1 VIPRALALLL
11 FTFLLSTPLLST
23 EGQSQLQNA
32 TRFDRVQTSSDLPE
46 DTRLTAPIDLD
57 HPYKFTPN
65 FASKED
71 WLARRTALRQ
81 QVLVSMGLWPL
92 PEKTPLNAV
101 IHGPVQRDGYT
112 IEKVF
117 FASYPGHYVTGNL
130 YRPTGASAKGA
141 AKRPAVLT
149 PYGHWKDGRFFT
161 KSDEE
166 AQKQIDLGGDKTL
179 VSAKYPEQARCAML
193 ARLGYVV
200 FHYDL
205 VGYADSQQIQHREG
219 FTDAEA
225 ELRLQSFMGLQTW
238 NSVRA
243 LDFLTSLPDVDPA
256 RVVVT
261 GASGGGT
268 QTIILDAID
277 DRPIASFPAV
287 MVSGAMQGGCI
298 CENTWLLRIGTNNIE
313 IAATFAPKPM
323 GMSAANDW
331 TRDIMTLGL
340 PELKKIYGL
349 FGAEDKVMARK
360 FEFEHNYN
368 QVSREL
374 MYTWFNAQLGMGH
387 ASPVAEKSFVPAMRE
402 ELTVFDTAHPRP
414 KDATDAV
421 GLRAE
426 MTRASDKQ
434 MAALAR
440 DGAKYRETVGTAL
453 RAMIN
458 DPLAQPDTVDAVP
471 GSFEE
476 LKGDDFN
483 VHIALLTRKGSGEV
497 VPAIGLVPSKPGQG
511 GADGGREM
519 KFAAIVIWAHPEGTR
534 TLFEGD
540 TLTPVPAVRWLLD
553 RNVAVLSGDVFLTG
567 AFWRSDRPRVK
578 DQEKFAGYNDGYNR
592 TVLANR
598 VRDTLTL
605 VAFAQKNKPPAVHLV
620 AFDKAGVWAMLA
632 RAAAGDAISRA
643 AIDLNGFDF
652 TQIHEPDDEMMIPGG
667 LKYGGLLGFAPLFG
681 TNPGATELFRAPAT
695 TPPWLNASLL
705 GARTSIRSG
714 AAAPAASDMVRWL
727 LQP

>member
-1 VIPRALALLL
+1 VISRSLALLCL
-11 FTFLLSTPLLST
+11 TLLLQTQ
-23 EGQSQLQNA
+23 GQQQQTA
-32 TRFDRVQTSSDLPE
+32 TRE
-46 DTRLTAPIDLD
+46 DTRLTAPVDLD
-57 HPYKFTPN
+57 HPYKFNPDY
-65 FASKED
+65 ASKEA
-71 WLARRTALRQ
+71 WLARRTTVRQ
-81 QVLVSMGLWPL
+81 QVQVAEGLWPL

-101 IHGPVQRDGYT
+101 IHGKVQREGYT
-112 IEKVF
+112 IENVY

-130 YRPTGASAKGA
+130 YRPTGAAAGGA
-141 AKRPAVLT
+141 SAKRPAVLS

-161 KSDEE
+161 KTDEE
-166 AQKQIDLGGDKTL
+166 AKKQMALGADTML
-179 VSAKYPEQARCAML
+179 ESAKYPEQARCVML

-200 FHYDL
+200 FTYDL

-225 ELRLQSFMGLQTW
+225 ELRLQSFMGLQSW

-243 LDFLTSLPDVDPA
+243 LDFLTSLPDVDPP
-256 RVVVT
+256 RVAVT

-268 QTIILDAID
+268 QTIILDAMD

-287 MVSGAMQGGCI
+287 MVSGAMQGGCV

-313 IAATFAPKPM
+313 VAAAFAPKPM
-323 GMSAANDW
+323 AMSGANDW

-340 PELKKIYGL
+340 PELKRIYGL
-349 FGAEDKVMARK
+349 FGAADKVDARK
-360 FEFEHNYN
+360 FEFEHNFN
-368 QVSREL
+368 QVSREM
-374 MYTWFNAQLGMGH
+374 MYTWFNSQLAMGH
-387 ASPVAEKSFVPAMRE
+387 ASPVKELPFVPALRP
-402 ELTVFDTAHPRP
+402 ELTVFDAAHPRP
-414 KDATDAV
+414 KDATDAA

-440 DGAKYRETVGTAL
+440 DASTYRETVGTAL

-458 DPLAQPDTVDAVP
+458 DPIAAPGSIDAVE
-471 GSFEE
+471 GTFRE
-476 LKGDDFN
+476 LKGDGFS
-483 VHIALLTRKGSGEV
+483 VHQALLTRKGSGEV
-497 VPAIGLVPSKPGQG
+497 VPAVGLIPSKPGQG
-511 GADGGREM
+511 GSDGGREM
-519 KFAAIVIWAHPEGTR
+519 KFAAIVIWSHPDGKR
-534 TLFEGD
+534 SLFQADGV
-540 TLTPVPAVRWLLD
+540 TPVPAVRWLLD
-553 RNVAVLSGDVFLTG
+553 KNVAVLSGDVFLTG
-567 AFWRSDRPRVK
+567 EFAPATRPRVK

-605 VAFAQKNKPPAVHLV
+605 LAYAQMNKPPAIHLV

-632 RAAAGDAISRA
+632 RAAAGDAIARA

-652 TQIHEPDDEMMIPGG
+652 TQVHDSDDEMMLPGG

-681 TNPGATELFRAPAT
+681 TNPGATELFRAPNT

-705 GARTSIRSG
+705 GPRTSIRRD
-714 AAAPAASDMVRWL
+714 ATAPQADGMVQWL
-727 LQP
+727 LK

>member
-11 FTFLLSTPLLST
+11 FTFLLS
-23 EGQSQLQNA
+23 
-32 TRFDRVQTSSDLPE
+32 VPE
-46 DTRLTAPIDLD
+46 DTRLTAPVDLD
-57 HPYKFTPN
+57 HPFKFTPN

-81 QVLVSMGLWPL
+81 QVQVAMGLWPL
-92 PEKTPLNAV
+92 PERTPLNAV
-101 IHGPVQRDGYT
+101 IHGRVQREGYT
-112 IEKVF
+112 IENVY

-130 YRPTGASAKGA
+130 YRPTGAGA
-141 AKRPAVLT
+141 ARTKRPAVLS
-149 PYGHWKDGRFFT
+149 PYGHWKDGRFYT
-161 KSDEE
+161 RTDQE
-166 AQKQIDLGGDKTL
+166 ARKQIEIGADKTL
-179 VSAKYPEQARCAML
+179 ESAKYPEQARCAML

-200 FHYDL
+200 LHYDL

-243 LDFLTSLPDVDPA
+243 LDFLTSLPDVDPT
-256 RVVVT
+256 RVAVT

-323 GMSAANDW
+323 AMSGANDW

-349 FGAEDKVMARK
+349 FGAEDNVTARK
-360 FEFEHNYN
+360 FEFEHNFN
-368 QVSREL
+368 QVSREM
-374 MYTWFNAQLGMGH
+374 MYTWFNTQLAMGH
-387 ASPVAEKSFVPAMRE
+387 ASPVTELPFVPALRP
-402 ELTVFDTAHPRP
+402 ELTVFDGAHPRP
-414 KDATDAV
+414 KDATDAA

-426 MTRASDKQ
+426 MTRASNAQ
-434 MAALAR
+434 MASLAR
-440 DGAKYRETVGTAL
+440 DAAKYRETVGTAL

-458 DPLAQPDTVDAVP
+458 DPLAQPGTINAVA
-471 GSFEE
+471 GSFRE
-476 LKGDDFN
+476 LKGDGFN
-483 VHIALLTRKGSGEV
+483 VHQALLTREDSGEV
-497 VPAIGLVPSKPGQG
+497 VPAVGLIPSKPGQG

-519 KFAAIVIWAHPEGTR
+519 KFAAIVIWAHPEGKR
-534 TLFEGD
+534 SLFEADG
-540 TLTPVPAVRWLLD
+540 TTPVPAVRWLLD
-553 RNVAVLSGDVFLTG
+553 KNVAVLSGDVFLTG
-567 AFWRSDRPRVK
+567 EFLPSTRPRIK

-605 VAFAQKNKPPAVHLV
+605 VAFAQMNKPPAIHLV

-632 RAAAGDAISRA
+632 RAAAGDTISRA

-652 TQIHEPDDEMMIPGG
+652 TQIHEPEDEMMLPGA
-667 LKYGGLLGFAPLFG
+667 LKYGGLLGFAPLFA
-681 TNPGATELFRAPAT
+681 TNPGATELFRAPST
-695 TPPWLNASLL
+695 TPPWLNTSLL
-705 GARTSIRSG
+705 GAQTNIRAG
-714 AAAPAASDMVRWL
+714 AGAPDANDMVHWL
-727 LQP
+727 LQQP